1 MQLGNWRN
9 SKLKKLIVHLVVT
22 ALLLVLVSQ
31 FVPGIQISGFGY
43 ALLAALVLGI
53 VNFIIRPLL
62 ILITLPA
69 TLLTLGLFLFV
80 INALMLML
88 TGALVPGFTVTGF
101 GAAIYGGF
109 LLALFNLVASSVLN
123 K

>member
-1 MQLGNWRN
+1 MKN
-9 SKLKKLIVHLVVT
+9 LIVHLVIT
-22 ALLLVLVSQ
+22 ALLLVLVSH
-31 FVPGIQISGFGY
+31 FVPGIQVGGFGY
-43 ALLAALVLGI
+43 ALLAAFVLGI
-53 VNFIIRPLL
+53 VNGIIRPLL

-88 TGALVPGFTVTGF
+88 TGAIVPGFTVTGF
-101 GAAIYGGF
+101 VPAIYGGF

>member
-1 MQLGNWRN
+1 M
-9 SKLKKLIVHLVVT
+9 KKLIVHLVVT
-22 ALLLVLVSQ
+22 ALLLVLVAH
-31 FVPGIQISGFGY
+31 FVPGIRIEGFGY
-43 ALLAALVLGI
+43 ALFAALVLGM
-53 VNFIIRPLL
+53 VNWTIRPIL

-88 TGALVPGFTVTGF
+88 TGAIVPGFTVTGF
-101 GAAIYGGF
+101 VPAIYGGF